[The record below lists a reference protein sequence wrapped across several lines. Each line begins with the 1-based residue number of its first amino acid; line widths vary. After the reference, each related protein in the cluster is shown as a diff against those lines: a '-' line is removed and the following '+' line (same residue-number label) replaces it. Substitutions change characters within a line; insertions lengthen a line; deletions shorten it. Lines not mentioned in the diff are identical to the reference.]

1 MIKKYDCIFLDR
13 DGTINHDPG
22 YVASLKEF
30 QFYSYAFEALKIL
43 SSVANYFVIITN
55 QSGIA
60 RGLIKKNDL
69 ADINNFIQEQFY
81 KNELNLLGIY
91 SCFDDPRNP
100 SQRRKPGLGMFI
112 EASNDHNI
120 NLSKCIMIGDS
131 YKDIIPAFNLGMD
144 SMLVLTGN
152 GKNDQ
157 NKFDKIKKPNFVVKN
172 LLFGAKAL
180 IR

>member
-1 MIKKYDCIFLDR
+1 
-13 DGTINHDPG
+13 
-22 YVASLKEF
+22 
-30 QFYSYAFEALKIL
+30 
-43 SSVANYFVIITN
+43 
-55 QSGIA
+55 
-60 RGLIKKNDL
+60 
-69 ADINNFIQEQFY
+69 
-81 KNELNLLGIY
+81 
-91 SCFDDPRNP
+91 
-100 SQRRKPGLGMFI
+100 
-112 EASNDHNI
+112 
-120 NLSKCIMIGDS
+120 MIGDS